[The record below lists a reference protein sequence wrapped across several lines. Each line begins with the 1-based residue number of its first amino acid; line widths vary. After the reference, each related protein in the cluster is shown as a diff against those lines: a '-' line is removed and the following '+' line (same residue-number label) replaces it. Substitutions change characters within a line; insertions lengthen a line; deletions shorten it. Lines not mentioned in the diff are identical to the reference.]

1 MRIKIVNRKK
11 MWSPFKH
18 SSWRGRRFI
27 SIFLTGRSIK
37 NGKIIIGNIEN
48 LNLHWTDVHFRMI
61 SPRKLEGFTWSQ
73 LIYELSLKEYHRWR
87 FLPSKRLKVQKTNM
101 KKIYSKAPPALHCQS
116 FFVPW
121 IKRSCLH
128 FVADHWVLNWECYR
142 IVKNTTGQ
150 CFQLKISKETFG

>member
-11 MWSPFKH
+11 MWSPLKH

-73 LIYELSLKEYHRWR
+73 LIYKLSLKEYHRWR

-101 KKIYSKAPPALHCQS
+101 KKYIRKLHRHCTVNRSLFRELSEVVYILWQITE
-116 FFVPW
+116 FW
-121 IKRSCLH
+121 IENVIGL
-128 FVADHWVLNWECYR
+128 LR
-142 IVKNTTGQ
+142 I
-150 CFQLKISKETFG
+150 QLVSVFS

>member
-11 MWSPFKH
+11 MWSPLKH

-87 FLPSKRLKVQKTNM
+87 FLPSKRQKYKRRTW
-101 KKIYSKAPPALHCQS
+101 KKYIRKLHRHCTVNRSLFRELSEVVYILWQITE
-116 FFVPW
+116 FW
-121 IKRSCLH
+121 IENVIGL
-128 FVADHWVLNWECYR
+128 LR
-142 IVKNTTGQ
+142 I
-150 CFQLKISKETFG
+150 QLVSVFS